1 MSRRLYSPRLLS
13 LALLALPS
21 MRLGAQL
28 RPLDPMDWGALAG
41 RSVTVEIGTSYLSGQ
56 RASLAG
62 TEGRLL
68 EVGNY
73 RVVWHLGRVALQASG
88 TALWLY
94 QDRTVFAPPL
104 SEVQPRRGSER
115 KDVGDQKVST
125 MVELTPPGSKVTAAL
140 RFGVTLPTTD
150 DLQGIGR
157 DETDFFATVGG
168 RTVLGALDLGGELG
182 LGINGTRDPSHEQV
196 DPLLFDLSAVY
207 ELGDVAAILEL
218 AGQHDTRPG
227 PDFRGN
233 EDLGEARVGL
243 RLGRT
248 RWLSVQAVRGWTLAS
263 PNLGIMIAV
272 GARF

>member
-1 MSRRLYSPRLLS
+1 MFGRLINLRLLPV
-13 LALLALPS
+13 ALLVFTRSPA
-21 MRLGAQL
+21 GAQL
-28 RPLDPMDWGALAG
+28 RPLDPMDWDALTG
-41 RSVTVEIGTSYLSGQ
+41 RAVTVEIGGSYLSGQ

-68 EVGNY
+68 EVGKY
-73 RVVWHLGRVALQASG
+73 RIVWHIGRVALQASG

-94 QDRTVFAPPL
+94 QDRTVFAQPL
-104 SEVQPRRGSER
+104 AEVLPRRGSER
-115 KDVGDQKVST
+115 KDVGDQKVTT
-125 MVELTPPGSKVTAAL
+125 MVELTPPGSKVAAAL

-168 RTVLGALDLGGELG
+168 HTVLGPLDLGGGLG

-196 DPLLFDLSAVY
+196 DPMLFDFSAVY
-207 ELGDVAAILEL
+207 RIGEVAATLEL

-233 EDLGEARVGL
+233 EDLGEARLGV

-248 RWLSVQAVRGWTLAS
+248 KWLSVQAVRGWTLAS
-263 PNLGIMIAV
+263 PNLGVVMAL